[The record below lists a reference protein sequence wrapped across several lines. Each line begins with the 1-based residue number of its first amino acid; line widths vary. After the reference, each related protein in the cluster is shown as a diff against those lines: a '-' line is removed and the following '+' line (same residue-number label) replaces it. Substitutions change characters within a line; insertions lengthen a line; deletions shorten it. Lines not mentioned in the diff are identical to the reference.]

1 MKLLQVR
8 IVWHLVYFVIIPD
21 ELNMAYTVKVRWE
34 KAAGETFSDN
44 KYGREHRWI
53 FDGGTVVPG
62 SSSPHVVP
70 LPYSSEAAVD
80 PEEAFV
86 ASLSSCHM
94 LWFLSIAA
102 ERSFVVESYED
113 NAEGVMGNNDEGRI
127 AMTKVTLRPK
137 AKFSGDIVPTA
148 AEIDAMHHEAH
159 EKCFIANSV
168 KTIVVIEPVPQT

>member
-1 MKLLQVR
+1 
-8 IVWHLVYFVIIPD
+8 
-21 ELNMAYTVKVRWE
+21 MAYTVKIKWE
-34 KAAGETFSDN
+34 KGADDAFADN
-44 KYGREHRWI
+44 KYSREHTWT

-70 LPYSSEAAVD
+70 LPFSSEAAVD

-102 ERSFVVESYED
+102 ERKLVVESYED
-113 NAEGVMGNNDEGRI
+113 NAEGLMGKNAEGRV

-137 AKFSGDIVPTA
+137 AKFSGDKPPTA
-148 AEIDAMHHEAH
+148 PEIDALHHEAH
-159 EKCFIANSV
+159 DKCFIANSV
-168 KTIVVIEPVPQT
+168 RTIVTTEPVMEEI